1 MPQKSARQ
9 RLNREVICAA
19 ALELAAESG
28 SPDVSMRALGE
39 RLGVDATAVYR
50 HFSDKDDLMRAVG
63 DRALAP
69 ATKGFATT
77 DDPAD
82 DVRRMCTGIRKA
94 LLKNQVAL
102 IITSAGPTRNA
113 NELRITEV
121 MLDAFLRAGM
131 DPDAAAR
138 AYHVL
143 IEYTVGSASLDAPL
157 SRNATE
163 RKATYDT
170 WRRDYRALP
179 ADEYPAI
186 HELVG
191 HLYPSSDDVFAT
203 GLSALIAQLMPA

>member
-1 MPQKSARQ
+1 M
-9 RLNREVICAA
+9 ICAA

-28 SPDVSMRALGE
+28 NADVSMRALGD

-50 HFSDKDDLMRAVG
+50 HFADKDDLMRAVG

-69 ATKGFATT
+69 ATKGFTST
-77 DDPAD
+77 GNPAD

-94 LLKNQVAL
+94 LLRNQVGL

-131 DPDAAAR
+131 HPDDAAR

-157 SRNATE
+157 SRSAKE
-163 RKATYDT
+163 RRETYES

-179 ADEYPAI
+179 AQEYPAI

-203 GLSALIAQLMPA
+203 GLNALIAQLMPA

>member
-1 MPQKSARQ
+1 VPAKPARQ
-9 RLNREVICAA
+9 RLSRDLICAA

-28 SPDVSMRALGE
+28 SADVSMRALGD

-50 HFSDKDDLMRAVG
+50 HFADKDDLMRAVG

-69 ATKGFATT
+69 ATKGFMTS

-94 LLKNQVAL
+94 LLKNQVGL
-102 IITSAGPTRNA
+102 VITSAGPTRNA

-131 DPDAAAR
+131 SPDSAAR

-143 IEYTVGSASLDAPL
+143 IEYTVGSAALDAPL
-157 SRNATE
+157 SRSAKE

-170 WRRDYRALP
+170 WKRDYRSLP
-179 ADEYPAI
+179 AEEYPAI

-191 HLYPSSDDVFAT
+191 HLYPSSEDVFAT
-203 GLSALIAQLMPA
+203 GLNALITQLMPS

>member
-1 MPQKSARQ
+1 
-9 RLNREVICAA
+9 
-19 ALELAAESG
+19 
-28 SPDVSMRALGE
+28 MRALGE

-50 HFSDKDDLMRAVG
+50 HFADKDDLMRAVG
-63 DRALAP
+63 DRALSP
-69 ATKGFATT
+69 ATKGFTST
-77 DDPAD
+77 GNPAD

-94 LLKNQVAL
+94 LLRNQVGL

-131 DPDAAAR
+131 HPDDAAR

-157 SRNATE
+157 SRSAKE
-163 RKATYDT
+163 RRETYES

-179 ADEYPAI
+179 AQEYPAI

-203 GLSALIAQLMPA
+203 GLNALIAQLMPA